1 MSRISTTTF
10 SGIRPLFPWA
20 NLPVGGLVW
29 LVLTLLTPN
38 SSFGQT
44 TGDMGYRFELATE
57 TCRDESERVGLN
69 RKFVG
74 ECGDIRRMKLEMRD
88 FYGSSFAGA
97 DLRKT
102 VFRMSNLTSTN
113 LQYADMRGADLRA
126 TELKGANLGRSDL
139 RKAKLNAADLS
150 RASLIGVDLRGA
162 DLSGVVFRR
171 ARIINSDLRDTVLDL
186 VDFRE
191 ATLKQVLLPE
201 DVDPNILPANYKSIT
216 EEEFSL
222 VFERRKDIY
231 LEAPSE
237 GVSLLEQLLAPL
249 VDELDEAQ
257 PVDVE
262 DPLTEEVNE

>member
-1 MSRISTTTF
+1 MCFVLSLLVSTA
-10 SGIRPLFPWA
+10 SY
-20 NLPVGGLVW
+20 
-29 LVLTLLTPN
+29 
-38 SSFGQT
+38 SQQT
-44 TGDMGYRFELATE
+44 SDMLYKFELE
-57 TCRDESERVGLN
+57 SESCRDSNQRQGLN

-74 ECGDIRRMKLEMRD
+74 ECGDIRRMKLEMGD
-88 FYGSSFAGA
+88 FYGSSFVGA

-102 VFRMSNLTSTN
+102 VFRMSNLVGAN
-113 LQYADMRGADLRA
+113 LQYADLRGADLRA

-201 DVDPNILPANYKSIT
+201 DVDPNILPANYRAIT

-222 VFERRKDIY
+222 VFERRRDIY

-249 VDELDEAQ
+249 VDDMEEEAAVEVDEQIPDGA
-257 PVDVE
+257 
-262 DPLTEEVNE
+262 NK